1 MGKKERVIKQL
12 FKTDVSQKY
21 ISDKKKEQAVNRLL
35 CEAKATAKEC
45 ANAEKKYKIYNAN
58 RNDTTKDLAFCNQN
72 ITVMSCFSQIAMNL
86 KYMSKKLYLLQI
98 IIVLAGVF
106 INITIPK
113 ETPFGTT
120 FFEEGIYANAI
131 ISSAI
136 FSTIAIIACNIGDR
150 YGMAELA
157 GSCFFNQ
164 RQVCVLRMVLS
175 GAVSLMAL
183 GALLCAVYKYA
194 DRPLWI
200 IGVYILVPYFVT
212 GCVQFLLLQIELL
225 GRSQYVLWGGGLVM
239 AVLFG
244 IIAFERKIYDESAI
258 GMWILVMVLSGAAMA
273 YELCSLL
280 SKIEKGDLL
289 CMS

>member
-1 MGKKERVIKQL
+1 MGKKERIIKQL
-12 FKTDVSQKY
+12 FETDISQKY

-35 CEAKATAKEC
+35 CEAKLTAKEC
-45 ANAEKKYKIYNAN
+45 NSAKDKYEIYNDKK
-58 RNDTTKDLAFCNQN
+58 NDITKKFAFFNQL
-72 ITVMSCFSQIAMNL
+72 AMNL
-86 KYMSKKLYLLQI
+86 KYMSKKMYLLQV

-106 INITIPK
+106 MNIVLSK
-113 ETPFGTT
+113 EASFGTA
-120 FFEEGIYANAI
+120 FFEKRIYVNAI
-131 ISSAI
+131 ISSVI

-150 YGMAELA
+150 HGMAELA

-164 RQVCVLRMVLS
+164 RQVCVLRITLS
-175 GAVSLMAL
+175 GAVSLVAL
-183 GALLCAVYKYA
+183 GALLCVVYRYA
-194 DRPLWI
+194 DRPLWM

-212 GCVQFLLLQIELL
+212 GCVQFLLLRIELL

-239 AVLFG
+239 AVIFG
-244 IIAFERKIYDESAI
+244 VVAFERKIYDKSAI
-258 GMWILVMVLSGAAMA
+258 GMWIFVMVLSGAAMA